1 MMKMSVG
8 DGNPLVPQVGPGN
21 QNTSRHHLRLF
32 TNIYRNIQMGPSI
45 TLQLLMS
52 NKPHGL
58 INEDPKP
65 QIRRQGTWRF
75 LLEIPTLEDNSE
87 MQ

>member
-1 MMKMSVG
+1 MATLLSLKSAQAIKTHQG
-8 DGNPLVPQVGPGN
+8 ITCASSP
-21 QNTSRHHLRLF
+21 
-32 TNIYRNIQMGPSI
+32 IYRNIQMGPSI

-65 QIRRQGTWRF
+65 QIRRQGAWRF
-75 LLEIPTLEDNSE
+75 FLETPPLEDNSE